1 MKKFNPILFLPEEIS
16 ETLLRGKPSGTI
28 IQSIGPNQNIMI
40 SPDGEIIGVF
50 DNYGNPIN

>member
-1 MKKFNPILFLPEEIS
+1 MKKFDPILFLPEEIS

-40 SPDGEIIGVF
+40 SPDGEVIGVF